1 LKVKPT
7 ALPEV
12 LLIQPKVFADE
23 RGHFLETWF
32 APRYRDIGIVESF
45 VQDNFSRSTRN
56 VLRGLH
62 FQEPMGQGKLITVLA
77 GTIYDV
83 VVDIRVDSPRFRQWI
98 GVELDG
104 AVPTQLWIPP
114 GFAHGFC
121 VMSESADFMYKC
133 TEIYTPAAERSI
145 RWNDPELRIKWPID
159 TPILST
165 RDNAAPL
172 LMDAPLLPRMSV

>member
-1 LKVKPT
+1 
-7 ALPEV
+7 
-12 LLIQPKVFADE
+12 
-23 RGHFLETWF
+23 
-32 APRYRDIGIVESF
+32 
-45 VQDNFSRSTRN
+45 
-56 VLRGLH
+56 
-62 FQEPMGQGKLITVLA
+62 MGQGKLITVLA

-145 RWNDPELRIKWPID
+145 RWNDPELRIEWPID

-165 RDNAAPL
+165 RDKAAPL